1 MKTILY
7 KAWKQIEKVYLRGEI
22 CSERHLQS
30 LLFHILNSTDDFNK
44 KYQIRV
50 EPKINITGNGDL
62 VDQLKGIIP
71 DLLIIKGNEIKAC
84 IELKYVPNGYVSFK
98 KDIINL
104 SNFWKLKGQ
113 SNVGIWLSTNPL
125 NGGWD
130 YSNSKKFT
138 ISSELLLVYSLIAD
152 KEAYAITDSKKIW
165 SKEFTNLETAPEY
178 LQFIGAIDGSKNPMF
193 YLESNTAKTV

>member
-7 KAWKQIEKVYLRGEI
+7 NAWKQIEKVYLRGEI

-50 EPKINITGNGDL
+50 EPKIKIIENGDL
-62 VDQLKGIIP
+62 VNQLNGIIP
-71 DLLIIKGNEIKAC
+71 DLLIINGNEIKAC
-84 IELKYVPNGYVSFK
+84 IELKYVPYGYVSFK

-104 SNFWKLKGQ
+104 SNFFKLKGQ
-113 SNVGIWLSTNPL
+113 SNVSICLSTNPL
-125 NGGWD
+125 NGEWD
-130 YSNSKKFT
+130 YKNIFT
-138 ISSELLLVYSLIAD
+138 ISSELLLVYSLIAN

-165 SKEFTNLETAPEY
+165 SKEFTNLEKAPEY
-178 LQFIGAIDGSKNPMF
+178 LQFIEAIDGSKNPMF